1 MMHGA
6 DLPTRPF
13 GRPPDPTGA
22 FGGTLASHFHGVE
35 SLHAA
40 TEWPDNNVFAVTR
53 LRSDTGLP
61 DRTTSVVSEPALHIS
76 VAIQPVELRSYEL
89 WIDNKAVNVPY
100 IPTYHT
106 SLMDLES
113 DPVCWVGSGFDY
125 VHYHLPR
132 AGLDEIAEEHGV
144 TPVEAY
150 RFTICENDTVLAQL
164 TKLILP
170 HIGAPAWTRSLTLD
184 HFSLILGAHVLQ
196 HYAGVLPRA
205 RVARGGLAPWQKR
218 RAMELIRANLDGSLR
233 LADLARECGL
243 SVSHFTRS
251 FKLTL
256 GVSAHRW
263 LNEQRVEMAKALL
276 LASKAPLVEVAIQSG
291 FSDQSAFTRT
301 FSSLVGASP
310 GRWKRAHT
318 RH

>member
-1 MMHGA
+1 MTHGA
-6 DLPTRPF
+6 DLPARPF
-13 GRPPDPTGA
+13 ALPPGPTGA
-22 FGGTLASHFHGVE
+22 FGSTLASHFHGVE

-53 LRSDTGLP
+53 LRSQAGLP

-89 WIDNKAVNVPY
+89 WIDDKAVDVPY

-106 SLMDLES
+106 SLMDLQS
-113 DPVCWVGSGFDY
+113 DPVCLVGSGFDY

-132 AGLDEIAEEHGV
+132 AGLDEIAEEHGI
-144 TPVEAY
+144 TPVGSY
-150 RFTICENDTVLAQL
+150 RFAICENDTVIAQL

-170 HIGAPAWTRSLTLD
+170 HVGTPAWMRSLTLD

-196 HYAGVLPRA
+196 RYAGAPPRA
-205 RVARGGLAPWQKR
+205 RIARGGLAPWQKR

-251 FKLTL
+251 FKLTM

-263 LNEQRVEMAKALL
+263 LNEQRVEVAKALL
-276 LASKAPLVEVAIQSG
+276 LSSKAPLVEVAIQSG
-291 FSDQSAFTRT
+291 FSDQPAFTRT
-301 FSSLVGASP
+301 FNSLVGASP